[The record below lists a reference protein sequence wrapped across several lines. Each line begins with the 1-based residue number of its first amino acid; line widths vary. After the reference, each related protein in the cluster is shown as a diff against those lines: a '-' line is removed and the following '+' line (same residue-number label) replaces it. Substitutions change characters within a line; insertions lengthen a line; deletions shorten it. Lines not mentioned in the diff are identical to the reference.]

1 LAGYNGARQMTNVTS
16 WRVMLRRLGEAERK
30 AVEIESL
37 ESRPRYGETLTLL
50 IEGKQVRA
58 KVIGVWQQPPWP
70 ASGIYMINADEI
82 E

>member
-1 LAGYNGARQMTNVTS
+1 VRYKGWHGEWRGTTDFGNRAYPGLFAGGS
-16 WRVMLRRLGEAERK
+16 G
-30 AVEIESL
+30 L

-50 IEGKQVRA
+50 IEGKRGRA
-58 KVIGVWQQPPWP
+58 QVIGVWQDPPWP

>member
-1 LAGYNGARQMTNVTS
+1 MSDVTS
-16 WRVMLRRLGEAERK
+16 WRVMLRRLGETGRK

-37 ESRPRYGETLTLL
+37 ESRPRYGEILTLL

-70 ASGIYMINADEI
+70 ASGIYMINADEM

>member
-1 LAGYNGARQMTNVTS
+1 MELVRFVERDAGKFLDAAAVAAR
-16 WRVMLRRLGEAERK
+16 
-30 AVEIESL
+30 EIESL

-58 KVIGVWQQPPWP
+58 KVKGVWQQPPWP